1 MKGMTTMRRFNLLRV
16 GFVFVLLT
24 LLLLAAGV
32 VAYAS
37 SEDAVWPES
46 SGTQVETDGKLVID
60 ASHMDQGYIMCC
72 VSAPTNHRLKVRMS
86 FSNGAQLDYDL
97 DNNGDYVVF
106 PLQLGSGN
114 YTFALYENVKGTKYS
129 AEGKISLTA
138 QLANENAAFLVPNQ
152 YVDYVRTTNAVLKS
166 DELATQGDIYKTV
179 CDFMANEFSYDF
191 VRAQTIP
198 AGALP
203 EVDPCFEK
211 RAGICQDLA
220 AVMVCMLR
228 VQGVPAR
235 LMIGYADQ
243 YYHAWTV
250 AVVDGEEIFFDP
262 TAAIGAMRAKKYQV
276 ERYY

>member
-1 MKGMTTMRRFNLLRV
+1 MRKTALLKTGIPLLIIIAV
-16 GFVFVLLT
+16 GIFFA
-24 LLLLAAGV
+24 LAGQANSV
-32 VAYAS
+32 
-37 SEDAVWPES
+37 DAVWPES
-46 SGTQVETDGKLVID
+46 SGTAVEDNGKLTLD
-60 ASHMDQGYIMCC
+60 YSHADQGYAMAR
-72 VSAPTNHRLKVRMS
+72 VSTPTGHRMKLRVKS
-86 FSNGAQLDYDL
+86 PSGQLDYDL
-97 DNNGDYVVF
+97 TDDGVYTTI
-106 PLQLGSGN
+106 PLQLGNGS
-114 YTFALYENVKGTKYS
+114 YDFSLYENVSGTKYS
-129 AEGKISLTA
+129 SAGKVTIYVALEDPN
-138 QLANENAAFLVPNQ
+138 LAFLAPNQ
-152 YVDYVRTTNAVLKS
+152 YVNYVPESLTVQKS
-166 DELATQGDIYKTV
+166 DEIAGDASPREVYDAVTKFIA
-179 CDFMANEFSYDF
+179 DEFSYDF

>member
-1 MKGMTTMRRFNLLRV
+1 MRKTALLKTGIPLLIIIAV
-16 GFVFVLLT
+16 GIFFA
-24 LLLLAAGV
+24 LAGQANSV
-32 VAYAS
+32 
-37 SEDAVWPES
+37 DAVWPEN
-46 SGTQVETDGKLVID
+46 SGTAVEDNGKLTLD
-60 ASHMDQGYIMCC
+60 YSHADQGYAMAGA
-72 VSAPTNHRLKVRMS
+72 STPTAHRMKVRVKS
-86 FSNGAQLDYDL
+86 PSGQLDYDL
-97 DNNGDYVVF
+97 TDDGVYTTI
-106 PLQLGSGN
+106 PLQLGNGS
-114 YTFALYENVKGTKYS
+114 YDFSLYENVSGTKYS
-129 AEGKISLTA
+129 SAGKVTIYVALEDPN
-138 QLANENAAFLVPNQ
+138 LAFLAPNQ
-152 YVDYVRTTNAVLKS
+152 YVNYVPESLTVQKS
-166 DELATQGDIYKTV
+166 DEIAGDASPREVYDAVTKFIA
-179 CDFMANEFSYDF
+179 DEFSYDF

>member
-1 MKGMTTMRRFNLLRV
+1 MIAGKGRTRTAVCVML
-16 GFVFVLLT
+16 VLVVCASLIT
-24 LLLLAAGV
+24 LAAGINLPK
-32 VAYAS
+32 AS
-37 SEDAVWPES
+37 GKNVKK
-46 SGTQVETDGKLVID
+46 DGKMVVDCSNI
-60 ASHMDQGYIMCC
+60 SEGYIM
-72 VSAPTNHRLKVRMS
+72 VKAKKTSKRLKLQIS
-86 FSNGAQLDYDL
+86 TADAKLNYDL
-97 DNNGDYVVF
+97 NSDGEYEVF
-106 PLQLGSGN
+106 PLQLGNGS
-114 YTFALYENVKGTKYS
+114 YDFSLYENVSGTKYS
-129 AEGKISLTA
+129 SAGKVTIYVALEDPN
-138 QLANENAAFLVPNQ
+138 LAFLAPNQ
-152 YVDYVRTTNAVLKS
+152 YVNYVPESLTVQKS
-166 DELATQGDIYKTV
+166 DEIAGDASPREVYDAVTKFIA
-179 CDFMANEFSYDF
+179 DEFSYDF

>member
-1 MKGMTTMRRFNLLRV
+1 MSEIKKGNISIHAQNIMPVIKRWLYSDKDIFIREL
-16 GFVFVLLT
+16 
-24 LLLLAAGV
+24 
-32 VAYAS
+32 VANGY
-37 SEDAVWPES
+37 DAV
-46 SGTQVETDGKLVID
+46 
-60 ASHMDQGYIMCC
+60 
-72 VSAPTNHRLKVRMS
+72 
-86 FSNGAQLDYDL
+86 
-97 DNNGDYVVF
+97 
-106 PLQLGSGN
+106 
-114 YTFALYENVKGTKYS
+114 TKFI
-129 AEGKISLTA
+129 A
-138 QLANENAAFLVPNQ
+138 
-152 YVDYVRTTNAVLKS
+152 D
-166 DELATQGDIYKTV
+166 
-179 CDFMANEFSYDF
+179 EFSYDF